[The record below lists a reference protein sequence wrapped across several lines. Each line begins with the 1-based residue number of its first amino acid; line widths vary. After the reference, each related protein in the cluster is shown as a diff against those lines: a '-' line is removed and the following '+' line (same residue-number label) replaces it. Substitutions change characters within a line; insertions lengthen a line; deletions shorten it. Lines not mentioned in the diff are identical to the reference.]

1 MPRDDDEFEDFFN
14 ARRRPIGAVRCR
26 ICTKVVGV
34 VERDRGFRLEK
45 HRFVDWER
53 DPCHGS
59 NAKATEVKRA
69 PHSSWIDFEVSPS
82 PNYRHH
88 MFIERARRF
97 VVAPDK
103 AAPVVGVARC
113 PGCGWNI
120 EVESVGGKL
129 VFPPHA
135 KRGYLDDVCEGPAE
149 VTAAD
154 LLAYQDSLERRVRAA
169 QGSEE
174 FARERAAEAQR
185 DLQQKADE
193 TAKVRAELGTAKALI
208 LRLVKEVQGG

>member
-1 MPRDDDEFEDFFN
+1 MPRDEFEDFFG
-14 ARRRPIGAVRCR
+14 ARRRPIGAVRCH
-26 ICTKVVGV
+26 ICNKVVGV
-34 VERDRGFRLEK
+34 VERDKGFRLEK

-69 PHSSWIDFEVSPS
+69 PHSSWIDYEMSTSNIDRRVV
-82 PNYRHH
+82 
-88 MFIERARRF
+88 ERARRF
-97 VVAPDK
+97 VIAPDE
-103 AAPVVGVARC
+103 AAPVAGVARC
-113 PGCGWNI
+113 PGCEWNI
-120 EVESVGGKL
+120 EVETVGGKL

-135 KRGYLDDVCEGPAE
+135 SREYLDEVCEGPVE

-174 FARERAAEAQR
+174 FARERAAKARREF
-185 DLQQKADE
+185 QQKADE
-193 TAKVRAELGTAKALI
+193 TAKARAELGTAKALI
-208 LRLVKEVQGG
+208 SRLVEEVQGG

>member
-1 MPRDDDEFEDFFN
+1 MPRDEFEDFEDLFGI
-14 ARRRPIGAVRCR
+14 RRRPIGAVRCR

-34 VERDRGFRLEK
+34 VERDKGFRLEK

-59 NAKATEVKRA
+59 NAKATEVRRA
-69 PHSSWIDFEVSPS
+69 PHSSWIDYETSTSFHDRRLV
-82 PNYRHH
+82 
-88 MFIERARRF
+88 ERARRF

-135 KRGYLDDVCEGPAE
+135 KRGYLDDVCKGPAE

-185 DLQQKADE
+185 ELQQKADE
-193 TAKVRAELGTAKALI
+193 TAKASAELGAAKALI
-208 LRLVKEVQGG
+208 SRLVKEVQGG

>member
-1 MPRDDDEFEDFFN
+1 MPRDELEDFFG
-14 ARRRPIGAVRCR
+14 ARQKPIGAVRCR

-69 PHSSWIDFEVSPS
+69 PHSSWIDYETSTSFFDRRLV
-82 PNYRHH
+82 
-88 MFIERARRF
+88 ERARRF

-135 KRGYLDDVCEGPAE
+135 KREYLDDVCEGPAE

-174 FARERAAEAQR
+174 FARERAAKAQR
-185 DLQQKADE
+185 ELQQKADE
-193 TAKVRAELGTAKALI
+193 TAKVRAELGAAKALI
-208 LRLVKEVQGG
+208 SRLVKEVQGG